1 MSVTKQVKD
10 AIDLVALISQN
21 VKLQKMGA
29 NFKGLCPFHSE
40 KTPSFYVNPQ
50 GQYFHC
56 FGCGKTGD
64 VFHWIQER
72 ENITFSEA
80 LELLAQQSG
89 IELPNRKTK
98 SSIEI
103 SQDEFLRNIL
113 DQAQLFFQKNLE
125 KSPKAIAYLKNRG
138 FTEPQ
143 VSDSAFGFAN
153 ESWDELI
160 NHLQFSR
167 FSIDQIHLSGLSS
180 KTEKGKSIDFLRERI
195 TIPIRDSRGRIIAFA
210 GRTMGDQQPKYL
222 NTRETQLFKKSH
234 TLFGMDKARHNAKD
248 GLLIVEGYFDVLQ
261 LQKLNIYQAVAPMGT
276 ALTEDHLKA
285 LKRYTNRLVF
295 CFDGDDAGRKAMYS
309 SLKTALPMEF
319 EVRLLE
325 LPQGEDPDSWSL
337 KLGSEGFR
345 EAIVHSPEWTSFVL
359 NRLLSGRDLS
369 RLSER
374 MSVYKSMMEFLPYLP
389 KNTETRSLL
398 ASLGHQLQIPTSEM
412 SKAMNTNGIKTQD
425 QSREIKPQRLPKL
438 SFNDLVKEMI
448 YLFSKGHGKD
458 EIRQIPEA
466 WWIELEGSDYLQR
479 ALESE
484 YGDGTREEE
493 LEQVISTIDAHYSSR
508 GGGEYLPNIDSVRSR
523 LEMAFLDRERLSLQR
538 KTQEPSTLI
547 NPEMVKQLENEISI
561 LIKRKSDLLAKDRR
575 TK

>member
-1 MSVTKQVKD
+1 
-10 AIDLVALISQN
+10 
-21 VKLQKMGA
+21 
-29 NFKGLCPFHSE
+29 
-40 KTPSFYVNPQ
+40 
-50 GQYFHC
+50 
-56 FGCGKTGD
+56 
-64 VFHWIQER
+64 
-72 ENITFSEA
+72 
-80 LELLAQQSG
+80 
-89 IELPNRKTK
+89 
-98 SSIEI
+98 
-103 SQDEFLRNIL
+103 
-113 DQAQLFFQKNLE
+113 
-125 KSPKAIAYLKNRG
+125 
-138 FTEPQ
+138 
-143 VSDSAFGFAN
+143 
-153 ESWDELI
+153 
-160 NHLQFSR
+160 
-167 FSIDQIHLSGLSS
+167 
-180 KTEKGKSIDFLRERI
+180 
-195 TIPIRDSRGRIIAFA
+195 
-210 GRTMGDQQPKYL
+210 MGDQQPKYL

-448 YLFSKGHGKD
+448 YLFAKGHGKD